1 MVKMPNVS
9 VVAETMELRSVI
21 GAYQRDMDV
30 IAALEQIE
38 IAIAVEVAE
47 GTPFDE
53 LPAQLPAERF
63 ALVAQQTTDSAAR
76 RGLAFSGS
84 PIDLIRH
91 QIPLAGPF

>member
-1 MVKMPNVS
+1 MAGIGTQERRNVRRTGQQ
-9 VVAETMELRSVI
+9 VEATGLDRL
-21 GAYQRDMDV
+21 DV
-30 IAALEQIE
+30 T
-38 IAIAVEVAE
+38 
-47 GTPFDE
+47 TPQTQTLFDIDDTE
-53 LPAQLPAERF
+53 AERF